1 MDAVDTKY
9 TPIPLPDF
17 VELPATE
24 MLARAT
30 AFYETIRKRHTVRD
44 FSTRPIPR
52 DVLEACLR
60 AAGTAPSGANHQ
72 PWHFSVIS
80 DASIKRRIRAA
91 AEEEERAFYTGRA
104 GKEWLEA
111 LEPLGTDANKS
122 FLEAAPWLICIFGSR
137 RSLGAGGKLRK
148 NYYVPESV
156 GIATGF
162 LLAALHQAGL
172 ATLTHTPNPMGFLN
186 EICKRPETDKPY
198 ILLVA
203 GYPAEGATIPLH
215 ATRKKP
221 LSEIATFL

>member
-1 MDAVDTKY
+1 M
-9 TPIPLPDF
+9 PIINPG
-17 VELPATE
+17 
-24 MLARAT
+24 
-30 AFYETIRKRHTVRD
+30 I
-44 FSTRPIPR
+44 
-52 DVLEACLR
+52 
-60 AAGTAPSGANHQ
+60 
-72 PWHFSVIS
+72 FSVI
-80 DASIKRRIRAA
+80 ASAPIKRRIREA
-91 AEEEERAFYTGRA
+91 AEEEERAFYAGRA

-111 LEPLGTDANKS
+111 LAPLGTDADKS

-137 RSLGAGGKLRK
+137 RSHGAGGKLRK

-186 EICKRPETDKPY
+186 EICGRPESDKPY

-203 GYPAEGATIPLH
+203 GYPAEDATIPLH

-221 LSEIATFL
+221 LSEIASFL